1 MAMEKENFLYFAESD
16 VATTG
21 EALCPPSSAFLG
33 LDPISA
39 TQTRLSFK
47 AQSGA
52 AVDDD
57 VLITHANISA
67 DPDIHKRVAEWVAR
81 MLSNPAGKFI
91 VAADDELN
99 VYNEGAGGSV
109 ASGSLLMSTVAVTKA

>member
-1 MAMEKENFLYFAESD
+1 MEKDNFLYFAEAD

-21 EALCPPSSAFLG
+21 EALCAPASSFLG

-39 TQTRLSFK
+39 VTTRLSFK

-67 DPDIHKRVAEWVAR
+67 DPQIHRKVAQWVANG
-81 MLSNPAGKFI
+81 LSNPAGKFI
-91 VAADDELN
+91 VMADLELG
-99 VYNEGAGGSV
+99 VYNESANDTV
-109 ASGSLLMSTVAVTKA
+109 ANNSLLMSTVAVTKA

>member
-1 MAMEKENFLYFAESD
+1 MNKENFLYFAESD

-39 TQTRLSFK
+39 VTTRLSFK

-67 DPDIHKRVAEWVAR
+67 DPYIHRKIAQWISNG
-81 MLSNPAGKFI
+81 LSNPAGKFI
-91 VAADDELN
+91 VMADDELN
-99 VYNEGAGGSV
+99 VYNESADRSV
-109 ASGSLLMSTVAVTKA
+109 ASGHLLMSTVAVTKA

>member
-1 MAMEKENFLYFAESD
+1 MTKENFLYFAEAD

-21 EALCPPSSAFLG
+21 EALCAPASSFLG

-39 TQTRLSFK
+39 TTTRLSFK

-57 VLITHANISA
+57 VLITHANISVDA
-67 DPDIHKRVAEWVAR
+67 SIHRKVAAWAAR
-81 MLSNPAGKFI
+81 ALSNPAGKYI
-91 VAADDELN
+91 DMADLELTL
-99 VYNEGAGGSV
+99 YNEGVNATVANGG
-109 ASGSLLMSTVAVTKA
+109 LLMSTVAVTKA